1 MIEKLTSENR
11 LKFYSPY
18 LRVFICL
25 YLFKDIF
32 IMWEFNHIIYESNS
46 FLIPEISPYLNFLK
60 IDIAFIR
67 DYFYLIYS
75 TYILLI
81 ILFLLGI
88 GKRITPFLLFWA
100 LGIIQT
106 LSWLTLNGGDNMIKF
121 IVLYYV
127 FIDSYSKFSLIKSKQ
142 NGNSKISNLLSNL
155 GGYSICFHLCLVYFI
170 SSIHKIHADVWF
182 NGVAT
187 YYILISERFNGT
199 PLNAQLVKSGLFV
212 TVTTYGTILIE
223 LAFPFLIWNK
233 QIKFLLI
240 ILALCLHL
248 GIAIFMMLYDFQ
260 ILFIVILGFFITNRE
275 WEYFSNKLNKF
286 MRSYKLILI

>member
-1 MIEKLTSENR
+1 M
-11 LKFYSPY
+11 F
-18 LRVFICL
+18 
-25 YLFKDIF
+25 
-32 IMWEFNHIIYESNS
+32 
-46 FLIPEISPYLNFLK
+46 
-60 IDIAFIR
+60 
-67 DYFYLIYS
+67 
-75 TYILLI
+75 
-81 ILFLLGI
+81 
-88 GKRITPFLLFWA
+88 
-100 LGIIQT
+100 
-106 LSWLTLNGGDNMIKF
+106 
-121 IVLYYV
+121 
-127 FIDSYSKFSLIKSKQ
+127 
-142 NGNSKISNLLSNL
+142 
-155 GGYSICFHLCLVYFI
+155 
-170 SSIHKIHADVWF
+170 WF

-199 PLNAQLVKSGLFV
+199 PLNAQLVESGLFV

-286 MRSYKLILI
+286 MRSYKLRLI